1 MRGRAEGGTV
11 VIVERSQRWRDRR
24 DAYVPNTSVI
34 DVSEYGV
41 EIVACMGVAKPFVM
55 EHHYSGSFPA
65 SRLSVGLFR
74 KTGVGESRLVG
85 VATFSQPMN
94 NACVPNHT
102 GLTDHREGAELGR
115 LVILDEVAGNGETW
129 FLSRAFRALRREK
142 PAIEAVISYADP
154 MIRTDQNGRV
164 VKPGHVGQVYA
175 VMGAAYRGRA
185 TARSETM
192 TPDGQVFSDRDLSKI
207 RTRETGHRYATEEL
221 LSRGARRPV
230 ADQDPRE
237 WLAGLY
243 AEGFLTKRRNPGNH
257 AYSFEL
263 TNRARLAGRCLPRL
277 AYPRLDRS
285 ACTGDATALPL
296 LMAA

>member
-1 MRGRAEGGTV
+1 M
-11 VIVERSQRWRDRR
+11 IVERSQRWRDRR
-24 DAYVPNTSVI
+24 DAYVPNTSLI
-34 DVSEYGV
+34 DASEYGV
-41 EIVACMGVAKPFVM
+41 EIVPCMGVAKPFVL

-74 KTGVGESRLVG
+74 RTGVAPSRLVG

-102 GLTDHREGAELGR
+102 GLPDHRLGAELGR
-115 LVILDEVAGNGETW
+115 LVLLDEVAGNGETW

-142 PAIEAVISYADP
+142 PTIEAVISYADP
-154 MIRTDQNGRV
+154 MIRIDADGRTI
-164 VKPGHVGQVYA
+164 KPGHVGQVYA

-207 RTRETGHRYATEEL
+207 RTGETGCRYATEEMM
-221 LSRGARRPV
+221 SRGARRPRR
-230 ADQDPRE
+230 DEDPRA
-237 WLAGLY
+237 WLKALY
-243 AEGFLTKRRNPGNH
+243 DEGFLSKRRNPGNH

-263 TNRARLAGRCLPRL
+263 TNKARLAGRGLPRL

-285 ACTGDATALPL
+285 ATSGDATALPL
-296 LMAA
+296 LMAV